1 MPYILDDTFLTVGYE
16 LEIAG
21 GGSYATW
28 RRILNDAGFD
38 WLKVVPDGTPV
49 VDCEIVTPPMPMGLY
64 GGADYDLGE
73 LFAFIERNGGTVS
86 RRDLGG
92 HIHVGNRAI
101 KGMTTA
107 DYWRQSKQ
115 LMRDRGEF
123 FVPADD
129 NCCDVMPLVLVKDVA
144 VRYAEHQD
152 AVNSILPQSRRYNRY
167 CNSISHIAP
176 NGRQHDAFM
185 TAQSASNMA
194 SILGG
199 KFVAVNMQ
207 TWSRGTV
214 EFRQH
219 QATLSVDK
227 LKAWSLL
234 IDAMFRHSD
243 RYRVDYNANTPTTVD
258 TPASPYR
265 NGSRIAVMWSL
276 MRRDNGAT
284 TRDLMNATGW
294 TAQTI
299 RARVSEMRRDHG
311 EQTVICNN
319 QQAYGHSYGASNGEH
334 DLNGYIIPQSITI
347 QRRDNGGLLPENQRG
362 VSSIWAG
369 LDDQLFEYFNTR
381 RDQLS

>member
-28 RRILNDAGFD
+28 RRRLDDAGFD
-38 WLKVVPDGTPV
+38 WLKVVPYGTPV

-73 LFAFIERNGGTVS
+73 LFNFIERNGGTVS

-92 HIHVGNRAI
+92 HIHIGNRAI
-101 KGMTTA
+101 KGMSPA

-144 VRYAEHQD
+144 VRYAEHQN
-152 AVNSILPQSRRYNRY
+152 AVNSILPPSRRHNRY
-167 CNSISHIAP
+167 CNSIAHIAP
-176 NGRQHDAFM
+176 NGRQHEQFM
-185 TAQSASNMA
+185 SAQSASDMA
-194 SILGG
+194 SLLGG

-207 TWSRGTV
+207 TWARGTV

-219 QATLSVDK
+219 QSTLSVDK
-227 LKAWSLL
+227 LKAWMLL

-243 RYRVDYNANTPTTVD
+243 RYRVDYSANTPTTVE

-276 MRRDNGAT
+276 MRRDDGAT

-311 EQTVICNN
+311 EQTIVCNT
-319 QQAYGHSYGASNGEH
+319 QQAYGHSYGDSNGEH
-334 DLNGYIIPQSITI
+334 DLNGYIIPQSITM